1 MFCEHKRLKSVNC
14 VLYCADCG
22 ARLNTVEDSTIMG
35 ETREVVVGV
44 EDEAREPER
53 VDTSAQADAERVT
66 SASGRKIGFETEKKT
81 APKRRKKGGN
91 ET

>member
-22 ARLNTVEDSTIMG
+22 ARLD
-35 ETREVVVGV
+35 
-44 EDEAREPER
+44 
-53 VDTSAQADAERVT
+53 DTSSAAGAPPSPQGEGMKAQEADAERVT
-66 SASGRKIGFETEKKT
+66 SASGRKIGFEAEKKT
-81 APKRRKKGGN
+81 APRRRKKGGN